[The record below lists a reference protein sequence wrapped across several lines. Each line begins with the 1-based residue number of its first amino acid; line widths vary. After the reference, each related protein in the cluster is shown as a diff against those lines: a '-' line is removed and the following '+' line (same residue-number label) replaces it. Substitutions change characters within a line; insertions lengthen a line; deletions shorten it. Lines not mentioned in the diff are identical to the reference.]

1 MNMANVEIP
10 QLTQTGYY
18 DVTKPKTEQI
28 NTSNVLRY
36 LGVSGLGK
44 KQHRAYYQDK

>member
-28 NTSNVLRY
+28 
-36 LGVSGLGK
+36 
-44 KQHRAYYQDK
+44 KQATY